1 MERPSWSPWIL
12 SEVLTKPSLNDAITN
27 TAESVNAFLRSVLP
41 DSTGPEGRL
50 HEAMRYGTLGGGKRL
65 RPFLVVEAARLLGG
79 DPRGALR
86 AGAAVELVHS
96 YSLIHDDL
104 PAMDDD
110 DLRRGQPS
118 CHVAFDQA
126 TAILAGDALLTL
138 AFEVLTDPE
147 THDDATVR
155 CDLVGGLA
163 RAAGGVG
170 MVGGQ
175 MIDLASENMT
185 SDAALV
191 SRLERMKTG
200 ALIAYCCEAGAIIA
214 EAPAEIR
221 EKLCEFGFE
230 LGLAFQIVDDR
241 LDVEGDEAALGK
253 SVGKDEAAGKAT
265 FVSTLGADGAR
276 REALALVDR
285 AAARLQPFG
294 AAAEPLRAF
303 CDYVLNRRS

>member
-1 MERPSWSPWIL
+1 M

-221 EKLCEFGFE
+221 EKLREFGFE
-230 LGLAFQIVDDR
+230 LGLAFQIVDDL